1 MTKYFVV
8 LACLASAWTVWAED
22 KPAGEPEAKTRQGV
36 WRPIAAVLGG
46 ARLPN
51 DVLKT
56 ITLKIS
62 GENYEV
68 IVEGEPES
76 DKGTVAVDNTTTPKR
91 MTIKGVQGPNKGKTF
106 LAIWEMKDDRSMR
119 VCYDLAGK
127 EFPKEFKAPKGT
139 SFYLVGYRRM
149 PKKAKE

>member
-1 MTKYFVV
+1 MH
-8 LACLASAWTVWAED
+8 AS
-22 KPAGEPEAKTRQGV
+22 PPHGPFGPKTN
-36 WRPIAAVLGG
+36 RPVSPRPRPVQPFAAPLQ
-46 ARLPN
+46 PFS
-51 DVLKT
+51 
-56 ITLKIS
+56 LKIS
-62 GENYEV
+62 GEDYEV
-68 IVEGEPES
+68 TVEGEPES

-149 PKKAKE
+149 PNKEKE